1 MRIRVD
7 IGWQDIALGERLN
20 WTRGVA
26 LTITASAPP
35 DPIMNPNPPATTIN
49 FATNGQ
55 GTLIVTATR
64 RDGTQFIKASQTSL
78 NGSLG
83 SFAIALS
90 EFSDVINVGDVIT
103 LSTPVGFPGIFSAVS
118 TAARNA
124 PGGIGGNGGDGA
136 QPDTNGADGTD
147 FGVSGTGGAGGEG
160 DVLAFDGG
168 NGGKGAVGEF
178 VYGNNPGQFTGM
190 IEVWLDTLDD

>member
-1 MRIRVD
+1 M
-7 IGWQDIALGERLN
+7 N
-20 WTRGVA
+20 

-35 DPIMNPNPPATTIN
+35 DPLNPNPPATTIN

-55 GTLIVTATR
+55 GALIVTATR

-103 LSTPVGFPGIFSAVS
+103 IATPTGFPGIFSAVS

-124 PGGIGGNGGDGA
+124 PGGIGGEGGWSFNVDGA
-136 QPDTNGADGTD
+136 DA
-147 FGVSGTGGAGGEG
+147 GVSGTGGLGGEG
-160 DVLAFDGG
+160 VASGYEGG
-168 NGGKGAVGEF
+168 NGGKGAVGQF